1 MIKIKEFLNNEGEEY
16 INNWMERNIN
26 EDNFI
31 DIKFASVYDG
41 YRTIRDRII
50 IVYKCNPD
58 TETVEVE

>member
-1 MIKIKEFLNNEGEEY
+1 MIKIKEFLNNEGETF
-16 INNWMERNIN
+16 INEWMENNIN

-50 IVYKCNPD
+50 VVYKD
-58 TETVEVE
+58 GYVDIEEVL